1 MATQDDHHDYD
12 EIGREIQSAK
22 KYILILDDGNLT
34 RAYMR
39 GCNLDYAH
47 MLSGLFDEHP
57 HIYELM
63 HAIKEAR
70 TLRDK
75 MAEEMGEDEADRA
88 IAVCSVPCS
97 WTPLGTGARPPIRR
111 PIAWRICCGNWDWIT
126 NNTNRPPGKG
136 RGAIGVCYARSV

>member
-63 HAIKEAR
+63 HAIKEAH

-88 IAVCSVPCS
+88 IAVMFRAMFGDALEDGDEAPNPATHSMEDMLRE
-97 WTPLGTGARPPIRR
+97 LGLD
-111 PIAWRICCGNWDWIT
+111 N
-126 NNTNRPPGKG
+126 K
-136 RGAIGVCYARSV
+136 

>member
-63 HAIKEAR
+63 HAIKEAH
-70 TLRDK
+70 TLRNK

-88 IAVCSVPCS
+88 IAVMFRAMFGDALEDGDEAPNPATHSMKDMLRE
-97 WTPLGTGARPPIRR
+97 LGLD
-111 PIAWRICCGNWDWIT
+111 N
-126 NNTNRPPGKG
+126 K
-136 RGAIGVCYARSV
+136 

>member
-22 KYILILDDGNLT
+22 KYILIMDDGDHT

-47 MLSGLFDEHP
+47 MLSGLFNEHP

-88 IAVCSVPCS
+88 IAVMFRAMFGDA
-97 WTPLGTGARPPIRR
+97 LGDGGEAPDPEATHSMEDMLRELGLD
-111 PIAWRICCGNWDWIT
+111 N
-126 NNTNRPPGKG
+126 K
-136 RGAIGVCYARSV
+136 

>member
-1 MATQDDHHDYD
+1 MATHEDDHRDYD

-57 HIYELM
+57 HIYNLM
-63 HAIKEAR
+63 HAVKEAH

-88 IAVCSVPCS
+88 IAVMFRAMFGDALEDGGEAPNPATHSMEDMLRE
-97 WTPLGTGARPPIRR
+97 LGLD
-111 PIAWRICCGNWDWIT
+111 N
-126 NNTNRPPGKG
+126 K
-136 RGAIGVCYARSV
+136 